1 MENII
6 NNPGLQHLNENIFLN
21 LNYEDL
27 KKCQFINQSTKDIWK
42 YPMFW
47 IKWIKFKCIQESLTK
62 SDGEKINISYLKC
75 NFKRGMA
82 LEKIIGEA
90 INWAA
95 RMGYTAIV
103 NILLQI
109 FADELLEN
117 ISNDAGGPFTSKS
130 KEQAMKLLNNFS

>member
-6 NNPGLQHLNENIFLN
+6 NNPGLQHLEENIFLN

-47 IKWIKFKCIQESLTK
+47 LKWIKLKCIQKSLTK
-62 SDGEKINISYLKC
+62 SDEEKIKISYLKC

-82 LEKIIGEA
+82 LENIIGET

-95 RMGYTAIV
+95 GMGHTEVV
-103 NILLQI
+103 NILLQM
-109 FADELLEN
+109 FADKLLEN
-117 ISNDAGGPFTSKS
+117 ITNAGGPSTSKS
-130 KEQAMKLLNNFS
+130 KEQAMKLFNNFS

>member
-47 IKWIKFKCIQESLTK
+47 IKCIQKSLTK
-62 SDGEKINISYLKC
+62 SDEEKIILYLKC
-75 NFKRGMA
+75 NLKRGMA
-82 LEKIIGEA
+82 LENIIGET

-95 RMGYTAIV
+95 GMGHTEVV

-109 FADELLEN
+109 FADKLLEIITN
-117 ISNDAGGPFTSKS
+117 AGGPSTSKS
-130 KEQAMKLLNNFS
+130 KEQAMKLFNNFS